1 MADHAGLVTAP
12 VNRAYTTRCPVN
24 VNWPQASW
32 CQWMNDWLFI
42 MRIKNFHTK
51 ICMLTVQWRK
61 DENKQQSLAISLLP
75 HRTQWSDSLPRR
87 TSLTLFRNQP
97 EANPSP
103 SCSILK
109 KEKQL
114 AYTVSEK
121 RLALKFKWDRQ
132 TQSSYYAVQVST
144 RKVTFVCLM
153 PRTKKGSRRASYH
166 NAFHKCFIYA
176 KNQLEGKE
184 ERSENGQVF
193 HLC

>member
-12 VNRAYTTRCPVN
+12 VNRAYTTWCPVN

-42 MRIKNFHTK
+42 MCMKNFHTK

-61 DENKQQSLAISLLP
+61 DENKQQSLAITLLP
-75 HRTQWSDSLPRR
+75 HRTQWSDSLPWR

-109 KEKQL
+109 TEKHL
-114 AYTVSEK
+114 ADTVSEK
-121 RLALKFKWDRQ
+121 RLALKVQMGQ
-132 TQSSYYAVQVST
+132 TNSVFLLHSASQHRLSDI
-144 RKVTFVCLM
+144 FCLM

-176 KNQLEGKE
+176 KNQLEEKE
-184 ERSENGQVF
+184 ERSKNG
-193 HLC
+193 